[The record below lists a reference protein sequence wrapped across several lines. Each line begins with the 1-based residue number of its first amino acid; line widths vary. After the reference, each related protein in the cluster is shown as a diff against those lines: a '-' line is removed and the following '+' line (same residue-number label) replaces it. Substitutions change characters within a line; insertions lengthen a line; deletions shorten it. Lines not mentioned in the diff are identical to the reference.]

1 MKRTSSLAP
10 DTTSGYLPVHRF
22 EAAMNTVFIGMYHG
36 FNQGFGAA
44 FAGKLCEEVSANGSE
59 QQ

>member
-1 MKRTSSLAP
+1 
-10 DTTSGYLPVHRF
+10 
-22 EAAMNTVFIGMYHG
+22 MNTVFIGMYHG